1 MPETR
6 YSKTLKV
13 WVKAE
18 LYEQLKLEAE
28 RLDTDISKYV
38 RSCIGQR
45 LDGKEMNL
53 LKKRDYKEK

>member
-13 WVKAE
+13 RVESE

-38 RSCIGQR
+38 RTCIRQR
-45 LDGKEMNL
+45 LDSKELNVM
-53 LKKRDYKEK
+53 KKKEA

>member
-1 MPETR
+1 MPKTK

-13 WVKAE
+13 RVEAE

-38 RSCIGQR
+38 RSCIRQR
-45 LDGKEMNL
+45 LDGKKQM
-53 LKKRDYKEK
+53 

>member
-1 MPETR
+1 LPETK

-13 WVKAE
+13 RVESE

-38 RSCIGQR
+38 RSCIRQR
-45 LDGKEMNL
+45 LKGKEFNIM
-53 LKKRDYKEK
+53 KKNEE

>member
-1 MPETR
+1 MPETK

-13 WVKAE
+13 RVESE

-38 RSCIGQR
+38 RSCIRKR
-45 LDGKEMNL
+45 LGSKELN
-53 LKKRDYKEK
+53 